1 MKICNSNGYAIENEA
16 IFSAMCQNGHATF
29 TVEAASGID
38 PLKIDCIVPPREN
51 LEHDELELHSEN
63 VFDLNK
69 SAVSV
74 SVSDAMPAAAQV
86 AATVSPTS
94 SKLDIRSI
102 FRNTERTDIIDV
114 FQRLDDAREGGI
126 VDMPKDIRIVTK
138 VYWGSYLLQLHGV
151 LTTIIAYCN
160 AVSMV
165 PSIEGTLPRFSSPAP
180 YYCIPHLP
188 CAPLLERSSSLHWI
202 SVGEYTLFCSIAC
215 LTWELIRETTVIGFA
230 FSVPEHGRDLKFWYL
245 FLFCFLSV

>member
-138 VYWGSYLLQLHGV
+138 VYWGSYLLQLHGG

-180 YYCIPHLP
+180 YYCIP
-188 CAPLLERSSSLHWI
+188 PLAVCSPSGAVVVPVLDLGRRIHSLCSI
-202 SVGEYTLFCSIAC
+202 TCLTLF
-215 LTWELIRETTVIGFA
+215 T
-230 FSVPEHGRDLKFWYL
+230 
-245 FLFCFLSV
+245 FLFFPITTFAGYTY